1 MKGKPRPPFYF
12 SAYRLKTLEE
22 AATGS
27 PSPGEMAQT
36 SPYLKAILSGKTR
49 IRSNPR
55 VFPMI
60 NPYKEKMAVSEHY
73 ENRISNNS

>member
-1 MKGKPRPPFYF
+1 MKGRPRPPFYF

-22 AATGS
+22 AASNSSSGS
-27 PSPGEMAQT
+27 VSHA

-49 IRSNPR
+49 KRNNSR

-60 NPYKEKMAVSEHY
+60 NPYKEKMA
-73 ENRISNNS
+73 ITGNNETTN